1 MLVYLFLLF
10 DADVICIE
18 RLFDTRSC
26 KATGSLSF
34 HKLESVYS
42 GSCFC
47 DRLKMIVMQTWR
59 IDSLPFCYYHV
70 QSPFGFVTGGIF
82 TKSWYWGLPCTSTWF
97 GLLLWK
103 YLISLACTGWFACQ
117 EFSGD
122 LKFATYC
129 EDDESILWQI
139 MIIIM
144 TENRSSLM
152 LWAIA
157 YRTSNP
163 AMPSFFSRD
172 QCFARS
178 PHPLAKKVTWS
189 LHNDEAHGQ
198 LTNRII
204 SYMHEIA
211 SKLSKHSSSAEVNV
225 TRTNELR
232 FNEWKI
238 LLVPMFT

>member
-1 MLVYLFLLF
+1 VLVYLFLLF

-34 HKLESVYS
+34 QKLESLYS
-42 GSCFC
+42 GSCSC

-82 TKSWYWGLPCTSTWF
+82 TKSWYWGLSCTSTWF

-122 LKFATYC
+122 LKFCYL
-129 EDDESILWQI
+129 LWGWWIHI
-139 MIIIM
+139 M
-144 TENRSSLM
+144 
-152 LWAIA
+152 ADHD
-157 YRTSNP
+157 Y
-163 AMPSFFSRD
+163 
-172 QCFARS
+172 
-178 PHPLAKKVTWS
+178 
-189 LHNDEAHGQ
+189 HNDRKSEQ
-198 LTNRII
+198 LDVMSHCIWNKQSGNAIF
-204 SYMHEIA
+204 
-211 SKLSKHSSSAEVNV
+211 L
-225 TRTNELR
+225 
-232 FNEWKI
+232 
-238 LLVPMFT
+238 